1 MIGYA
6 GTTHQSLDPVGDAVA
21 KVAYF
26 GNLEP
31 LKSNHNNLSIDF
43 QTSLVSSIL
52 TLTLILITSF
62 LLLFFI
68 V

>member
-31 LKSNHNNLSIDF
+31 LR
-43 QTSLVSSIL
+43 V
-52 TLTLILITSF
+52 ITTIF
-62 LLLFFI
+62 LLIFKLH
-68 V
+68 